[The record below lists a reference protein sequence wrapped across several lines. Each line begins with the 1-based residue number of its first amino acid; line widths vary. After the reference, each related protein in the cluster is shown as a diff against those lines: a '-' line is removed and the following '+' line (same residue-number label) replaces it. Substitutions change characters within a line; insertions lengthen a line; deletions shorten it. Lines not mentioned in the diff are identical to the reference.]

1 MKRVVIIGGGIAGL
15 ATAYS
20 LSELAP
26 HDESLEII
34 ILEAKSKVGGN
45 IQTEIDGEFVI
56 EGGPDCF
63 LSEKPWALAL
73 CRKLD
78 LGDDLVPTND
88 RLRKTYVLSRGKLHE
103 LPEGVI
109 LMIPTK
115 IMPLA
120 LSRLI
125 STRGKLR
132 MLLEIFIPKK
142 KDNSDES
149 LASFVRRRLGA
160 EVLDKIAE
168 PLIAGI
174 HAADPETM
182 SVRSSFPKFVE
193 LEAQYGSLI
202 RGMVKRMAKFKKR
215 PSTTNP
221 WKDRKKMT
229 MFVTLRHGMG
239 ELIDTL
245 VSTITK
251 SGVKIRT
258 DSPVKSLKKEK
269 DGKYRVTFNKDEELI
284 ADAVVIAAPAHA
296 AASLTKG
303 LDKGLCAKLGEIPF
317 SSTATVTMAFKK
329 SDLSGPL
336 RGFGFVVPH
345 SEGRGI
351 MASTWSSV
359 KFEGRA
365 PADSVLIRCFV
376 GGAKGGDLLKLN
388 NSEMTAMVRG
398 ELKDIM
404 GISAEPLFTRIY
416 KWKNAMP
423 QYTIGHEERVLQI
436 EKKTAAHRGLFLT
449 GSSYHGIGIPD
460 SIHGGEI
467 AAKKILSLLS
477 KETSWKST

>member
-20 LSELAP
+20 LCDLAP
-26 HDESLEII
+26 PGDGLEVI
-34 ILEAKSKVGGN
+34 ILESKKRAGGN
-45 IQTEIDGEFVI
+45 IQTEKRGEFVI

-63 LSEKPWALAL
+63 LSEKPWAMAL
-73 CRKLD
+73 CKKLG
-78 LGDDLVPTND
+78 LGDHLIPTND
-88 RLRKTYVLSRGKLHE
+88 RLRKTYVLSGGRLHE

-132 MLLEIFIPKK
+132 MLLEVLIPKK
-142 KDNSDES
+142 KDDSDES
-149 LASFVRRRLGA
+149 LGSFVRRRLGA

-168 PLIAGI
+168 PLVAGI
-174 HAADPETM
+174 HAADPDTM
-182 SVRSSFPKFVE
+182 SVRASFPKFVQ
-193 LEAQYGSLI
+193 LEEQYGSLI
-202 RGMVKRMAKFKKR
+202 RGMVKRMAQFKKR
-215 PSTTNP
+215 PSATNP
-221 WKDRKKMT
+221 WGDRKKIT
-229 MFVTLRHGMG
+229 MFVTLRDGMS

-245 VSTITK
+245 VSVIK
-251 SGVKIRT
+251 DKGAEIRT
-258 DSPVKSLKKEK
+258 DTTVKGLNKEK
-269 DGKYRVTFNKDEELI
+269 DGKYRVIINKDEAII

-296 AASLTKG
+296 ASRLTRG
-303 LDKGLCAKLGEIPF
+303 LDKELAAKLGEIPF

-329 SDLSGPL
+329 TDLAGPL
-336 RGFGFVVPH
+336 RGFGFVVPR

-365 PADSVLIRCFV
+365 PEGSVLIRCFV
-376 GGAKGGDLLKLN
+376 GGAKGGKLLDLN
-388 NSEMTAMVRG
+388 NTEMTAMVRR

-404 GISAEPLFTRIY
+404 GIEAKPLFTRIY
-416 KWKNAMP
+416 RWKNAMP
-423 QYTIGHEERVLQI
+423 QYIIGHEERVRDI
-436 EKKTAAHRGLFLT
+436 EDKTARHKGLFLT

-467 AAKKILSLLS
+467 TAKKILSLLGKDAS
-477 KETSWKST
+477 

>member
-26 HDESLEII
+26 PGEGIEVV
-34 ILEAKSKVGGN
+34 ILESKKKVGGN
-45 IQTEIDGEFVI
+45 IQTESRDGFII

-63 LSEKPWALAL
+63 LSEKPWAMAL
-73 CRKLD
+73 CRKLG
-78 LGDDLVPTND
+78 LGGKLTPTND
-88 RLRKTYVLSRGKLHE
+88 RLRKTYVLSGGRLHE

-142 KDNSDES
+142 KDDSDES
-149 LASFVRRRLGA
+149 LGSFVRRRLGA

-168 PLIAGI
+168 PLVAGI

-193 LEAQYGSLI
+193 LEEQHGSLI
-202 RGMVKRMAKFKKR
+202 RGMVKRMAQFKKKKKM
-215 PSTTNP
+215 SATNP
-221 WKDRKKMT
+221 WEDRKKMT
-229 MFVTLRHGMG
+229 MFVTLRDGMS
-239 ELIDTL
+239 ELIETL
-245 VSTITK
+245 VSVIKDRGALIKTDCT
-251 SGVKIRT
+251 VKRVQET
-258 DSPVKSLKKEK
+258 K
-269 DGKYRVTFNKDEELI
+269 DGRYSVIINKEEKLS

-296 AASLTKG
+296 ASRLTAG
-303 LDKGLCAKLGEIPF
+303 LDKELSKKLGTIPF

-329 SDLSGPL
+329 TDLKGPL
-336 RGFGFVVPH
+336 TGFGFVVPRA
-345 SEGRGI
+345 EGRSI

-365 PADSVLIRCFV
+365 PVDSVLIRCFV
-376 GGAKGGDLLKLN
+376 GGAKGGELLNQN
-388 NSEMTAMVRG
+388 NKEMTEMVRG
-398 ELKDIM
+398 ELRDIM
-404 GISAEPLFTRIY
+404 GISAKPLFTRIY
-416 KWKNAMP
+416 KWKKAMP
-423 QYTIGHEERVLQI
+423 QYTIGHEERVHDI
-436 EKKTAAHRGLFLT
+436 EQMSASHRGLFLT

-467 AAKKILSLLS
+467 TAKKILSLLS
-477 KETSWKST
+477 KETS